1 MMKNYIKT
9 FVVLAV
15 VVWVTGLGMKTQAQE
30 RFKNRYSV
38 GFGFMPEWQLG
49 GSHDGKFSPSYG
61 LFGEAQLSK
70 YSGLEV
76 GVFDRKFS
84 YTEKL
89 YAAGGP
95 PVEYSEYNYNLQ
107 YISLRLGYKFY
118 SKVLNFSAGFHAD
131 FAVSKSEGGYRGE
144 AFATYHDRYGA
155 YLTLSKDIVLYKGLI
170 LEPEIHVNPFLCD
183 QDKRVKTVDYEG
195 TFLGLGLKLKYRF

>member
-1 MMKNYIKT
+1 
-9 FVVLAV
+9 
-15 VVWVTGLGMKTQAQE
+15 MKTYMKIGLVITVVFVMAWSAGQAGAQE

-95 PVEYSEYNYNLQ
+95 AVEYSEYNYNLQ

-118 SKVLNFSAGFHAD
+118 SKVLNFSAGFHVD
-131 FAVSKSEGGYRGE
+131 FAVSKSEEGYRGE

>member
-1 MMKNYIKT
+1 
-9 FVVLAV
+9 
-15 VVWVTGLGMKTQAQE
+15 MKTYMKIGLVITVAFVMAWGPGQAGAQE
-30 RFKNRYSV
+30 RFKNRYSA

-49 GSHDGKFSPSYG
+49 GSDDGKFSPSYG

-95 PVEYSEYNYNLQ
+95 KVEYYEYNYNLQ
-107 YISLRLGYKFY
+107 YVSLRLGYKFY
-118 SKVLNFSAGFHAD
+118 SKILNFSAGFHVD

-155 YLTLSKDIVLYKGLI
+155 YLTFSKDIVLYKGLI

-183 QDKRVKTVDYEG
+183 QNKRVKTVDYEG
-195 TFLGLGLKLKYRF
+195 VFLGLGLKLKYRF

>member
-1 MMKNYIKT
+1 
-9 FVVLAV
+9 
-15 VVWVTGLGMKTQAQE
+15 MKTYMKIGLVITVAFVMAWDPGQAGAQE
-30 RFKNRYSV
+30 RFKNRYSA

-49 GSHDGKFSPSYG
+49 GSDDGKFWPSYG
-61 LFGEAQLSK
+61 LFSEAQFSK
-70 YSGLEV
+70 HSGVEV
-76 GVFDRKFS
+76 GIFDRKFS

-89 YAAGGP
+89 YSAGGP
-95 PVEYSEYNYNLQ
+95 EVEYYEYNYNLQ
-107 YISLRLGYKFY
+107 YVSLRLGYKFY
-118 SKVLNFSAGFHAD
+118 SKILNFSAGFHVD

-155 YLTLSKDIVLYKGLI
+155 YLTFSKDIVLYKGLI

-195 TFLGLGLKLKYRF
+195 VFLGLGLKLKYRF

>member
-1 MMKNYIKT
+1 
-9 FVVLAV
+9 
-15 VVWVTGLGMKTQAQE
+15 MKTYMKIGLVITVVFVMAWGAGQAGAQD

-49 GSHDGKFSPSYG
+49 GSDDGKFSPSYG

-144 AFATYHDRYGA
+144 AFAMYHDRYGA

>member
-1 MMKNYIKT
+1 
-9 FVVLAV
+9 
-15 VVWVTGLGMKTQAQE
+15 MKTYMKIGLVITVVFVMAWGAGQAGAQE
-30 RFKNRYSV
+30 RFRNRYSV

-49 GSHDGKFSPSYG
+49 GSDDGKFSPSYG
-61 LFGEAQLSK
+61 LFGEAQFSK
-70 YSGLEV
+70 HSGMEF
-76 GVFDRKFS
+76 GVFDRRFS
-84 YTEKL
+84 YTDEMYL
-89 YAAGGP
+89 VGGP
-95 PVEYSEYNYNLQ
+95 IVTEFFKYNLQ
-107 YISLRLGYKFY
+107 YVSLRLGYKFY
-118 SKVLNFSAGFHAD
+118 SKVLNFSAGFHVD

-183 QDKRVKTVDYEG
+183 QDKRVQTVDYEG

>member
-1 MMKNYIKT
+1 
-9 FVVLAV
+9 
-15 VVWVTGLGMKTQAQE
+15 MKTYMKIGLVITVAFVMAWGPGQAGAQE
-30 RFKNRYSV
+30 RFKNRYSA

-49 GSHDGKFSPSYG
+49 GSDDGKFSPSYG
-61 LFGEAQLSK
+61 LFSEAQFSK
-70 YSGLEV
+70 HSGVEV
-76 GVFDRKFS
+76 GIFDRKFS

-89 YAAGGP
+89 YSAGGP
-95 PVEYSEYNYNLQ
+95 EVEYYEYNYSLQ
-107 YISLRLGYKFY
+107 YVSLRLGYKFY
-118 SKVLNFSAGFHAD
+118 SKILNFSAGFHVD

-155 YLTLSKDIVLYKGLI
+155 YLTFSKDIVLYKGLI

-195 TFLGLGLKLKYRF
+195 VFLGLGLKLKYRF

>member
-1 MMKNYIKT
+1 
-9 FVVLAV
+9 
-15 VVWVTGLGMKTQAQE
+15 MKTYMKIGLVITVAFVMAWGPGQAGAQE
-30 RFKNRYSV
+30 RFKNRYSA

-49 GSHDGKFSPSYG
+49 GSDDGKFSPSYG
-61 LFGEAQLSK
+61 LFSEAQFSK
-70 YSGLEV
+70 HSGVEV
-76 GVFDRKFS
+76 GIFDRKFS

-89 YAAGGP
+89 YSAGGP
-95 PVEYSEYNYNLQ
+95 EVEYYEYNYNLQ
-107 YISLRLGYKFY
+107 YVSLRLGYKFY
-118 SKVLNFSAGFHAD
+118 SKILNFSAGFHVD

-155 YLTLSKDIVLYKGLI
+155 YLTFSKDIVLYKGLI

-195 TFLGLGLKLKYRF
+195 VFLGLGLKLKYRF

>member
-1 MMKNYIKT
+1 
-9 FVVLAV
+9 
-15 VVWVTGLGMKTQAQE
+15 MKTYMKIGLVITVAFVMAWGPGQAGAQE
-30 RFKNRYSV
+30 RFKNRYSA

-49 GSHDGKFSPSYG
+49 GSDDGKFSPSYG
-61 LFGEAQLSK
+61 LFSEAQFSK
-70 YSGLEV
+70 HSGVEV
-76 GVFDRKFS
+76 GIFDRKFS

-95 PVEYSEYNYNLQ
+95 KVEYYEYNYNLQ
-107 YISLRLGYKFY
+107 YVSLRLGYKFY
-118 SKVLNFSAGFHAD
+118 SKILNFSAGFHVD

-155 YLTLSKDIVLYKGLI
+155 YLTFSKDIVLYKGLI

-183 QDKRVKTVDYEG
+183 QNKRVKTVDYEG
-195 TFLGLGLKLKYRF
+195 VFLGLGLKLKYRF

>member
-1 MMKNYIKT
+1 
-9 FVVLAV
+9 
-15 VVWVTGLGMKTQAQE
+15 MKTYMKIGLVITVVFVMAWGAGQAGAQD

-95 PVEYSEYNYNLQ
+95 AVEYSEYNYNLQ

-118 SKVLNFSAGFHAD
+118 SKVLNFSAGFHVD